1 MSNPGSIL
9 AYPDV
14 KSAFERALVTERGI
28 KVSFT
33 THAQAVRFV
42 GRCNSFRVLDRKEN
56 IKIYHE
62 LTTHQLY
69 GRSVF
74 DHLRISI
81 KENDVFIVPIKLD
94 DTAVMDL

>member
-1 MSNPGSIL
+1 MNNPSSFL

-14 KSAFERALVTERGI
+14 KSAFERAIATERGI

-56 IKIYHE
+56 LKIYAE
-62 LTTHQLY
+62 LTTHHLY

-74 DHLRISI
+74 DHLKISI
-81 KENDVFIVPIKLD
+81 RGNDVFVEPIRLD
-94 DTAVMDL
+94 ETAVSEL